1 MEPRHNKRL
10 TIPLLVTLLL
20 LSLWV
25 TGGVWLFSERQRVIE
40 ARETDLATLTIAVEE
55 QTLRLFELTEISV
68 QSIAN
73 WVEAHPKA
81 HPAQTP
87 SFNKLVSELRRVA
100 NGALDFRIID
110 AIDGKKAAAASQ
122 PMTKAANAVTNDRAI
137 CMQSGPP
144 TRGLQ
149 IGDPVRSP
157 VNNQWVVPVTLPLPR
172 ADGTLSIVCAILE
185 LDWVTQRFELQR
197 VKPNGSITIIK
208 DNGVTLF
215 RSPTIEGSIGRSFA
229 GSPEF
234 TDHLNTPGRG
244 QYRIKGAF
252 DGVSRLISHAHL
264 ARYPLIIAVTASID
278 DALLAW
284 RTELIKS
291 IAFILF
297 ITVAAVLATR
307 RYLYIDN
314 ESRTRL
320 FKSERR
326 FRSLLERAPDPTW
339 IVDGSRIVE
348 CNDAAIEVLG
358 YSSREDLLKLHPSK
372 LSPPNQPDG
381 ENSRAKARRMTAI
394 AKKQGLHRFEWI
406 LSKADASEFVA
417 EMTFSVVD
425 IEDRENIYCV
435 CRDITE
441 RKRVESLAERER
453 VRLRTILETA
463 SDGIHILD
471 SEGVLVEAN
480 EAFLEML
487 GYDDTV
493 IGKLHVTDW
502 DVQDSWE
509 VISGRIEDMIVQR
522 KKMVFETR
530 HHRRDGSVLDV
541 EISASGI
548 EIEGK
553 GYLYAAS
560 RDISERKRTEADLR
574 IAATTF
580 DSQEGIFITDA
591 NAGILRTNRAFEE
604 ITGYSSEEAV
614 GQNPRLLSSGRH
626 PPAFYT
632 AMWESIVSAGTW
644 RGEIWNRR
652 KNGESY
658 PQYLSITA
666 VKKEDGTVTH
676 YVASFTDITERK
688 VAADKI
694 EHLAFYDSLTDLP
707 NRRLMLDRLRQAVA
721 NSARHNR
728 HGALM
733 LIDLD
738 NFKTLNDTLGHAI
751 GDQLLKEVALRLKA
765 SIREG
770 DTVARLGGDEFV
782 VILEDLDESDAAPR
796 QAESVAEKILA
807 RLRYPYQLD
816 LARADGSPGS
826 RSHHCTS
833 SIGISLFRDH
843 SIQGDDLMKRADLA
857 MYQAKA
863 AGRNT
868 IRFFDPGMQAAVTER
883 VVMEADLRKA
893 IADQQFLLHYQ
904 VQIDVSGRAIGAEVL
919 LRWQHPERGMVSPAE
934 FIPLAEETELILP
947 LGLWV
952 LETACRQLSTWA
964 RTPGTAHLTLAVNVS
979 ARQFRQP
986 DFADQILAV
995 LNDSKADPAKLK
1007 LELTESLL
1015 LDDVD
1020 RIIAKME
1027 ILRAKGVG
1035 FSLDDFGTGYSS
1047 LAYLKRLPLS
1057 QLKIDQS
1064 FVRDVTT
1071 NPNAAAIARTVVALA
1086 QNLELGVIAEGVET
1100 EAQRDFLAQAGCFN
1114 YQGYFF
1120 GRPLPIEDFESLL
1133 KQV

>member
-1 MEPRHNKRL
+1 
-10 TIPLLVTLLL
+10 
-20 LSLWV
+20 
-25 TGGVWLFSERQRVIE
+25 
-40 ARETDLATLTIAVEE
+40 
-55 QTLRLFELTEISV
+55 
-68 QSIAN
+68 
-73 WVEAHPKA
+73 
-81 HPAQTP
+81 
-87 SFNKLVSELRRVA
+87 
-100 NGALDFRIID
+100 
-110 AIDGKKAAAASQ
+110 
-122 PMTKAANAVTNDRAI
+122 
-137 CMQSGPP
+137 
-144 TRGLQ
+144 
-149 IGDPVRSP
+149 
-157 VNNQWVVPVTLPLPR
+157 
-172 ADGTLSIVCAILE
+172 
-185 LDWVTQRFELQR
+185 
-197 VKPNGSITIIK
+197 
-208 DNGVTLF
+208 
-215 RSPTIEGSIGRSFA
+215 
-229 GSPEF
+229 
-234 TDHLNTPGRG
+234 
-244 QYRIKGAF
+244 
-252 DGVSRLISHAHL
+252 
-264 ARYPLIIAVTASID
+264 
-278 DALLAW
+278 
-284 RTELIKS
+284 
-291 IAFILF
+291 
-297 ITVAAVLATR
+297 
-307 RYLYIDN
+307 
-314 ESRTRL
+314 
-320 FKSERR
+320 
-326 FRSLLERAPDPTW
+326 
-339 IVDGSRIVE
+339 
-348 CNDAAIEVLG
+348 
-358 YSSREDLLKLHPSK
+358 
-372 LSPPNQPDG
+372 
-381 ENSRAKARRMTAI
+381 
-394 AKKQGLHRFEWI
+394 
-406 LSKADASEFVA
+406 
-417 EMTFSVVD
+417 
-425 IEDRENIYCV
+425 
-435 CRDITE
+435 
-441 RKRVESLAERER
+441 
-453 VRLRTILETA
+453 
-463 SDGIHILD
+463 
-471 SEGVLVEAN
+471 
-480 EAFLEML
+480 ML

-765 SIREG
+765 SVREG

-826 RSHHCTS
+826 RSHHCT
-833 SIGISLFRDH
+833 
-843 SIQGDDLMKRADLA
+843 
-857 MYQAKA
+857 
-863 AGRNT
+863 
-868 IRFFDPGMQAAVTER
+868 
-883 VVMEADLRKA
+883 
-893 IADQQFLLHYQ
+893 
-904 VQIDVSGRAIGAEVL
+904 
-919 LRWQHPERGMVSPAE
+919 
-934 FIPLAEETELILP
+934 
-947 LGLWV
+947 LWV
-952 LETACRQLSTWA
+952 LETACRQLSIWA
-964 RTPGTAHLTLAVNVS
+964 GMPETAHLTLAVNVS

-986 DFADQILAV
+986 D
-995 LNDSKADPAKLK
+995 
-1007 LELTESLL
+1007 
-1015 LDDVD
+1015 
-1020 RIIAKME
+1020 
-1027 ILRAKGVG
+1027 
-1035 FSLDDFGTGYSS
+1035 
-1047 LAYLKRLPLS
+1047 
-1057 QLKIDQS
+1057 
-1064 FVRDVTT
+1064 
-1071 NPNAAAIARTVVALA
+1071 
-1086 QNLELGVIAEGVET
+1086 
-1100 EAQRDFLAQAGCFN
+1100 
-1114 YQGYFF
+1114 
-1120 GRPLPIEDFESLL
+1120 
-1133 KQV
+1133 